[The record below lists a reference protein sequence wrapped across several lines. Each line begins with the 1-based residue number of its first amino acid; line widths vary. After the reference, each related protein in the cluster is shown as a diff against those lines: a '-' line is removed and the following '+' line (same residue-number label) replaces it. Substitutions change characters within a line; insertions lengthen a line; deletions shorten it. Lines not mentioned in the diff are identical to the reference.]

1 MGYRRVSHAI
11 RDYIMSKTSIS
22 LGHHFEGYVASQV
35 EAGLYGNRSEVVRD
49 ALRDHEE
56 KQRKAATLAMMES
69 GMQDIR
75 EGRTKPA
82 EQALL
87 EIAQRLGLHLDR

>member
-1 MGYRRVSHAI
+1 
-11 RDYIMSKTSIS
+11 MSKTSIS
-22 LGHHFEGYVASQV
+22 LGEHFEGYVASQI
-35 EAGLYGNRSEVVRD
+35 ESGLYGNRSEVIRE

-56 KQRKAATLAMMES
+56 KHRKAATLAMMERS
-69 GMQDIR
+69 MEDIR

-87 EIAQRLGLHLDR
+87 EIADRLGLKLNQ